1 MRKKPTTKE
10 RMREEQSLFR
20 SSMVWHLALQNA
32 KFILSLSLIIITSTL
47 DDLTLVI
54 KYFL

>member
-47 DDLTLVI
+47 DLTLVI